1 MAHYEY
7 YSNMRTI
14 MESNRASHASLI
26 KRVCSELG
34 QPERTDDMVRKYI
47 DDSIRIKKFKDP
59 KAPKRPR
66 SGYMLYCEK
75 TRDGVRK
82 SLPKNA
88 SFADIIKK
96 MAKHWGILEND
107 KKESYNKLAEE
118 DKVRYAKEL
127 EDYNGE
133 IYSSN
138 VGSSD

>member
-7 YSNMRTI
+7 YTAMRTI
-14 MESNRASHASLI
+14 VESSRNSHVSLI

-34 QPERTDDMVRKYI
+34 QPERTDEMVAKYI
-47 DDSIRIKKFKDP
+47 DDSIRVKKFKDP
-59 KAPKRPR
+59 KAPRRPR

-75 TRDGVRK
+75 NRPSVKK

-96 MAKHWGILEND
+96 MASNWGSLDDE
-107 KKESYNKLAEE
+107 KKNFYNKLADE
-118 DKVRYAKEL
+118 DKDRYNKEI
-127 EDYNGE
+127 EDYKAE

-138 VGSSD
+138 VTN